1 MITFRVGAYDAEIL
15 EKEFAPAFTAEDLV
29 NLGFKQ
35 IYLKLMI
42 DGVSSQPFSAETL
55 PPIAKPESSSL
66 EEVIDNSRKL
76 YAEPKAKV
84 EEAIALWHESGKTP
98 KPALKEDGQKKQY
111 DTRDSAPKSF
121 RSDQRSSR
129 TSEASRAARTPAAP
143 QAIDTRGL
151 NSRREKEK
159 VSMDMP
165 PAEDGFKPLKAISLE
180 ELKKK
185 SNNQR
190 EPSKENLS
198 ELRSILSTL
207 TKGEVSKVEDK
218 KKPHTS
224 QAPAQKIDNRPDR
237 QKSESKDKIKE
248 VSEADLKSLFGIEN

>member
-1 MITFRVGAYDAEIL
+1 MG
-15 EKEFAPAFTAEDLV
+15 
-29 NLGFKQ
+29 
-35 IYLKLMI
+35 
-42 DGVSSQPFSAETL
+42 
-55 PPIAKPESSSL
+55 
-66 EEVIDNSRKL
+66 
-76 YAEPKAKV
+76 
-84 EEAIALWHESGKTP
+84 
-98 KPALKEDGQKKQY
+98 
-111 DTRDSAPKSF
+111 
-121 RSDQRSSR
+121 
-129 TSEASRAARTPAAP
+129 
-143 QAIDTRGL
+143 
-151 NSRREKEK
+151 
-159 VSMDMP
+159 MP

-190 EPSKENLS
+190 EPSRENLS